1 MIQIYRSI
9 NNLSRSRI
17 RPRRSHCISYPRRRI
32 TYTRIFQIIRI
43 KSNVIHRKISSYN
56 RILKTD
62 FLKCHLP
69 HFYTFFNIFFP
80 ILRKRII
87 NIKHDRFLGFSQNTF
102 PVLFHIFRFQIPT
115 LCIITSLSSST
126 IPVKHRH
133 PLRKNCDTRI
143 CQTRTHRMFRQ

>member
-69 HFYTFFNIFFP
+69 HLHTFFYIFFP
-80 ILRKRII
+80 ILRKCII
-87 NIKHDRFLGFSQNTF
+87 NIKHDRFLGFRQNTF

-115 LCIITSLSSST
+115 LCIITSLRPST
-126 IPVKHRH
+126 IPIKRGH
-133 PLRKNCDTRI
+133 PLRKNRNTRI
-143 CQTRTHRMFRQ
+143 CQSWTHGMFR